1 MPKIT
6 PRTLSP
12 ELALERVLT
21 MRDASEITGLSTDTL
36 ERRYPHLIV
45 RLSPRRKGIPTRR
58 VLEIARGQAL
68 ADAGADDASQ

>member
-12 ELALERVLT
+12 ELQLEKVLA
-21 MRDASEITGLSTDTL
+21 MHQAAEVTGLSTDTL

-45 RLSPRRKGIPTRR
+45 RLSPRRKGIPVKH
-58 VLEIARGQAL
+58 VLAITRGQAL
-68 ADAGADDASQ
+68 ADAGG